1 MRAIKNLMA
10 LLLLLPAAAVW
21 AQAGD
26 VPPVGQETEPEVVIT
41 PKEQG
46 RIKEFRV
53 NGRLYMIE
61 VVPEKGL
68 PYYLI
73 DTDGDGTLDNRQNS
87 LESGLAIPRWTLL
100 RW

>member
-1 MRAIKNLMA
+1 MQAMKNLMA

-21 AQAGD
+21 AQADD
-26 VPPVGQETEPEVVIT
+26 VPPVDQETEPQVVIT

-73 DTDGDGTLDNRQNS
+73 DTDGDGTLDNRENS
-87 LESGLAIPRWTLL
+87 LQSGLAIPRWTLL